1 MAQHFLAP
9 SRLVQVANNQL
20 ITTSTLVAE
29 AFGRKHKN
37 VLDCIRK
44 LDCSPEFASANFSAH
59 VQKVSIG
66 NGATRES
73 QVVHMTRDGFM
84 FLVMGFTGPKAARM
98 KEAYIHAFNAMADEL
113 NQRQQPAPVAPQEV
127 TISNQE
133 YIELLK
139 SKISLLEGG
148 QVSAPQS
155 RSQKV
160 SAAER
165 EQAQQLASE
174 GVSKRQIA
182 RDLGRAESTVRRM
195 LHTQQEQQS

>member
-1 MAQHFLAP
+1 MAQQFLAP

-20 ITTSTLVAE
+20 MTTSTLVAE
-29 AFGRKHKN
+29 VFGRQHKN

-44 LDCSPEFASANFSAH
+44 LDCSPEFASANFSAN
-59 VQKVSIG
+59 VQKMSIG
-66 NGATRES
+66 NNATRDFK
-73 QVVHMTRDGFM
+73 VVHMTQDGFM
-84 FLVMGFTGPKAARM
+84 FLVMGFTGAKAARM
-98 KEAYIHAFNAMADEL
+98 KEAYINAFNAMAAEL
-113 NQRQQPAPVAPQEV
+113 KQRQQPAPAGV
-127 TISNQE
+127 TISQAE

-148 QVSAPQS
+148 HRSTPQS

-165 EQAQQLASE
+165 EQAQHLASE

-182 RDLGRAESTVRRM
+182 RDLGRSESTVRRM
-195 LHTQQEQQS
+195 LRTQQEQQS